1 MALSLWGSVGES
13 RRREAR
19 ARLYVEHLMADPP
32 GDIVLRLAA
41 AGDADDDHARW
52 ELRYALRAIGYLVSE
67 RDALDDRTSAE
78 VARAISDA
86 QEADPN
92 VAHDRRTVAQRQF
105 NERLRDYRAALA
117 DRTATAAPAERIGRV
132 LLSYARS
139 GSPSNAD
146 ARFAAE
152 VVAELIAQCNAAL
165 REAYGEASLPVDTAP
180 SELVRGRG
188 DETTGRRGG

>member
-32 GDIVLRLAA
+32 ADIVLRLAA
-41 AGDADDDHARW
+41 AGDADEDHARW

-78 VARAISDA
+78 VAHAIDDA

-92 VAHDRRTVAQRQF
+92 VARDRRAVAQRQF

-132 LLSYARS
+132 LLRYARS
-139 GSPSNAD
+139 ASPSNAD

-180 SELVRGRG
+180 SELLRGRE
-188 DETTGRRGG
+188 DEKTGRRGG

>member
-19 ARLYVEHLMADPP
+19 ARLYVEHLMTDPP

-41 AGDADDDHARW
+41 AGDADEDHSCW

-78 VARAISDA
+78 VAHAIDDA
-86 QEADPN
+86 QEADSN
-92 VAHDRRTVAQRQF
+92 VARDRRAIVQRQF

-117 DRTATAAPAERIGRV
+117 DRTATAAPAERMGRV
-132 LLSYARS
+132 LLRYARS
-139 GSPSNAD
+139 SAPSNAD

-152 VVAELIAQCNAAL
+152 VVTQLIEQCNVAL
-165 REAYGEASLPVDTAP
+165 REAFGEASLPADTAP
-180 SELVRGRG
+180 SRVARE
-188 DETTGRRGG
+188 